1 MVKRNRWM
9 SLPLA
14 LMVVALW
21 ADLLGAPDDRTLGPS
36 QRIFY
41 MHMAAATVAAIAF
54 TVTLMASLAYLV
66 SRNRRY
72 DIWAAAS
79 AELGTIF
86 TSMILLSG
94 VLWGRVAWGVWWT
107 WDPRLTAT
115 LILWVL
121 FTGYLLWR
129 QAIDD
134 PDRRARV
141 SAVLAVVAYIDVPID
156 YMTIRWWRSIHP
168 VVITAH
174 GIHMAPSMIGAM
186 AISQVAMLGLYVSWM
201 VIRVTLLRCEY
212 EMDAIKNH
220 IRMQINGKGV

>member
-1 MVKRNRWM
+1 LV
-9 SLPLA
+9 
-14 LMVVALW
+14 
-21 ADLLGAPDDRTLGPS
+21 
-36 QRIFY
+36 
-41 MHMAAATVAAIAF
+41 
-54 TVTLMASLAYLV
+54 ASLAYLV
-66 SRNRRY
+66 SRNRQH
-72 DIWAAAS
+72 DIWAAAL

-168 VVITAH
+168 VVITAQ